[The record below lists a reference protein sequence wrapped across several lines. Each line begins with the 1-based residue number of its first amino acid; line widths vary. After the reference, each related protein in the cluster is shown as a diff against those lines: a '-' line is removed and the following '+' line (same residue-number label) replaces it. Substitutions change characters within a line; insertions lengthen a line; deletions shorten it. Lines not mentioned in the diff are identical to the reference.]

1 MVKSTLCIQGPRS
14 YPCPVEVQ
22 RRTLDLHVP
31 EDMNG
36 QMVLSD
42 F

>member
-14 YPCPVEVQ
+14 YPCSVEVQ
-22 RRTLDLHVP
+22 RRTLDLP
-31 EDMNG
+31 EDMND